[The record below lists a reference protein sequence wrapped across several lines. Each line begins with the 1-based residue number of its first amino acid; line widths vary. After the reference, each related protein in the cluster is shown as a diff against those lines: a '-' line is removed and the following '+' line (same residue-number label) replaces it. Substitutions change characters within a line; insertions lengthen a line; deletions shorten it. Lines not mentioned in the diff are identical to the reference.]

1 MSKMRCVVLICL
13 FVLIALGRPQP
24 AAAVDRIDFAVIQPG
39 QPGTP
44 EEAQPVMDELAV
56 YVGERLGTRSPLR
69 GIYFNDLKEALAF
82 VDSTPPKW
90 AIVSLDFYAEEANR
104 LDLTPIAS
112 TRPSGFE
119 QDIWRLVVH
128 RDTPDGWQTVR
139 GKVWGTMLFNRRAA
153 ACLAFGCSPGALP
166 FALVGTF
173 RPLKALRAT
182 ARKKGAGVLLDRM
195 QYEAMKSLPLASEIK
210 IIHTSAELPTS
221 PVVSFGPPD
230 DLMNKLAGVLREMK
244 DDPKAN
250 QLLQLLMTT
259 GFGPPDPMLSRVSLG
274 PNGECTP

>member
-1 MSKMRCVVLICL
+1 MRRVILICL
-13 FVLIALGRPQP
+13 FVLTALNRPQP
-24 AAAVDRIDFAVIQPG
+24 VTAVDGIDFAVIQPG
-39 QPGTP
+39 QPGTA

-56 YVGERLGTRSPLR
+56 YLGERLGTESPLR
-69 GIYFNDLKEALAF
+69 GIYFNDLKAALAF
-82 VDSTPPKW
+82 VDSTPPEW
-90 AIVSLDFYAEEANR
+90 AIVSLDFYTEQGNR

-119 QDIWRLVVH
+119 KDTWRLAVH
-128 RDTPDGWQTVR
+128 GDAPDGWQTVQ
-139 GKVWGTMLFNRRAA
+139 GKVWGTMLFDRRAA
-153 ACLAFGCSPGALP
+153 ACLAFGRSPDALP
-166 FALVGTF
+166 FRLVGTF

-182 ARKKGAGVLLDRM
+182 ARGKGAGVVLDRM
-195 QYEAMKSLPLASEIK
+195 QYEAMKSLPLANKIK

-230 DLMNKLAGVLREMK
+230 DLMNKLAGVLLEMK
-244 DDPKAN
+244 DDPEAN

-259 GFGPPDPMLSRVSLG
+259 GFGPPDLALSTVSLG

>member
-1 MSKMRCVVLICL
+1 MQRAFLISL
-13 FVLIALGRPQP
+13 FVLFALSQPQP
-24 AAAVDRIDFAVIQPG
+24 TTAVDSIDFAIIQPG
-39 QPGTP
+39 QPGTA

-56 YVGERLGTRSPLR
+56 YLGERLGTKSPLR
-69 GIYFNDLKEALAF
+69 GIYFNDLKEALAA

-90 AIVSLDFYAEEANR
+90 AIVSLDFFAEEGNR

-112 TRPSGFE
+112 TCPSGFE
-119 QDIWRLVVH
+119 KDTWRLAVH
-128 RDTPDGWQTVR
+128 RDAPDGWQTVQ
-139 GKVWGTMLFNRRAA
+139 GKVWGTMLFDRRAA
-153 ACLAFGCSPGALP
+153 ACLAFGRSPDALP
-166 FALVGTF
+166 FRLVGTF

-182 ARKKGAGVLLDRM
+182 ARGKGAGVVLDRM
-195 QYEAMKSLPLASEIK
+195 QYEAMKSLSLASKIK

-230 DLMNKLAGVLREMK
+230 DLMNKLAGVLLDMK
-244 DDPKAN
+244 DDPEAN

-259 GFGPPDPMLSRVSLG
+259 GFGPPDLALSTVSLG